1 MLRTAFTKLVGVD
14 APIQLAGMGSVG
26 GPKLAAAVSE
36 AGGLG
41 VTTVAGL
48 TPEGVEARLDE
59 IRRHT
64 RKPYGA
70 NFLIPLVQPE
80 AVQAATRG
88 ARVIDFF
95 WGFPDVELVRLAH
108 EGGAL
113 VSWQVGSLEEAVA
126 AEKAGCDFI
135 IAQGIEAGGHIR
147 GKLGVL
153 QLLAQTVD
161 AVKVPVLAAG
171 GIGNARALAG
181 VLAAGAS
188 GARMGTRFLAAEET
202 NAHPDYVRALIAAR
216 AEDSVRSSLFEV
228 ACPLC
233 PSTHGVLRAAVEA
246 AQALTTETVGEWHHP
261 DGTRPIPRLGGAPPN
276 RQFVGNIGAMA
287 MYAGQSVGDVNRVQ
301 PAGDIVREL
310 VEGAEKLLHHTVVGV
325 PGM

>member
-1 MLRTAFTKLVGVD
+1 MLRTAFTKLVGVE
-14 APIQLAGMGSVG
+14 APIQLAGMGTVG

-48 TPEGVEARLDE
+48 TPEAVEARLDE
-59 IRRHT
+59 IKRHT

-95 WGFPDVELVRLAH
+95 WGFPDAELVRLAH
-108 EGGAL
+108 KGGAL
-113 VSWQVGSLEEAVA
+113 ASWQVGSLEEAVA

-153 QLLAQTVD
+153 QLLAQIVD

-181 VLAAGAS
+181 VLAAGAA

-216 AEDSVRSSLFEV
+216 AEDSVRSTLFEV

-233 PSTHGVLRAAVEA
+233 PSTHGVLRTAVEA
-246 AQALTTETVGEWHHP
+246 AEALTTETAGEWHHP
-261 DGTRPIPRLGGAPPN
+261 DGVRSVPRFGGAPPN
-276 RQFVGNIGAMA
+276 RQVVGNIGAMA
-287 MYAGQSVGDVNRVQ
+287 MYAGQSVGDVRRVQ
-301 PAGDIVREL
+301 PAGEIVREL
-310 VEGAEKLLHHTVVGV
+310 VEGAEKLLHRTAISVA
-325 PGM
+325 

>member
-1 MLRTAFTKLVGVD
+1 MLRTAFTKLVGVEV
-14 APIQLAGMGSVG
+14 PIQLAGMGSVG
-26 GPKLAAAVSE
+26 GPELAAAVSE

-48 TPEGVEARLDE
+48 KPEAVEARLDKIE
-59 IRRHT
+59 RHT

-70 NFLIPLVQPE
+70 NFLIPMVDPD
-80 AVQAATRG
+80 AVQAAARK

-95 WGFPDVELVRLAH
+95 WGVPDAELVRLAH
-108 EGGAL
+108 KGGAL

-181 VLAAGAS
+181 VLAAGAA

-202 NAHPDYVRALIAAR
+202 NAHPDYVQALIDAR
-216 AEDSVRSSLFEV
+216 AEDSLRSSLFEV
-228 ACPLC
+228 TCPLC
-233 PSTHGVLRAAVEA
+233 PSTHGVLRSAVEA
-246 AQALTTETVGEWHHP
+246 AQALTTETVGEWHQP
-261 DGTRPIPRLGGAPPN
+261 DGVRPVPHFAGTPPN
-276 RQFVGNIGAMA
+276 RQIVGNIRAMA
-287 MYAGQSVGDVNRVQ
+287 MYAGQSVGDVKRIQ
-301 PAGDIVREL
+301 PAGEIVREL
-310 VEGAEKLLHHTVVGV
+310 VEGAEKLLHRTAGSVA
-325 PGM
+325 

>member
-1 MLRTAFTKLVGVD
+1 MLRTAFTEMVGVE

-26 GPKLAAAVSE
+26 GPELAAAVSE

-41 VTTVAGL
+41 VTCVAGL
-48 TPEGVEARLDE
+48 TPEEVEARLDK

-70 NFLIPLVQPE
+70 NFLIPIIQPE
-80 AVQAATRG
+80 VVQAATRG

-95 WGFPDVELVRLAH
+95 WGFPDAELVRLVH
-108 EGGAL
+108 KGGAL
-113 VSWQVGSLEEAVA
+113 ACWQVGSLEEALA

-181 VLAAGAS
+181 VLAAGAA

-202 NAHPDYVRALIAAR
+202 NAHPDYVQALIAAR
-216 AEDSVRSSLFEV
+216 AEDSVRSTLFEV
-228 ACPLC
+228 TCPLC
-233 PSTHGVLRAAVEA
+233 PSTHGVLRSAVEA
-246 AQALTTETVGEWHHP
+246 AQAISTETVAEWHQP
-261 DGTRPIPRLGGAPPN
+261 DVVRSIPRFAGTPPN
-276 RQFVGNIGAMA
+276 RQIVGNIRAMA
-287 MYAGQSVGDVNRVQ
+287 LYAGQSVGDVKRIQ
-301 PAGDIVREL
+301 PAGEIVREL
-310 VEGAEKLLHHTVVGV
+310 VEGAEKLLHRTVGSVA
-325 PGM
+325 